1 MFITFKKLL
10 LSLIWVESPLSI
22 SKTKERWKS
31 RREEGRRKYE
41 GANLPQFIQVSKRH
55 IILSLIL
62 IGKYIF
68 FSLKAITGRP
78 KLQILVSKEI
88 GKKKKIREL
97 WPMWK
102 KVGKEKSERWGKM
115 HKSTK

>member
-10 LSLIWVESPLSI
+10 LSLIWVENPLSI
-22 SKTKERWKS
+22 GKTKERWKS
-31 RREEGRRKYE
+31 RSGEGRRKYE

-68 FSLKAITGRP
+68 FSLKAIAGRP

-88 GKKKKIREL
+88 EKKKN
-97 WPMWK
+97 
-102 KVGKEKSERWGKM
+102 
-115 HKSTK
+115 